1 MCVSHMWWEEKLRPQ
16 PAAAH
21 KKIPWKRFSGA
32 FGMSTAEQLQ
42 WMHHF
47 KNVEWTNFSETTT
60 LEDVA
65 FWAFAFLPFSTG
77 QTTHIKTIFHH
88 TYYCKPW
95 CARLCTGLYFHL
107 GETERKCFIEEI
119 SDEGMVTGN
128 YKVHYSKVYTIQ
140 YWDFEVTILRFT
152 AARENSHLLP
162 TPLASMSSACTGD
175 NDLAC
180 ML

>member
-1 MCVSHMWWEEKLRPQ
+1 MWWEEKLRPQ

-140 YWDFEVTILRFT
+140 YWDFEVTIHRFT

-162 TPLASMSSACTGD
+162 TPLASTSSVCTGV
-175 NDLAC
+175 NDQAC